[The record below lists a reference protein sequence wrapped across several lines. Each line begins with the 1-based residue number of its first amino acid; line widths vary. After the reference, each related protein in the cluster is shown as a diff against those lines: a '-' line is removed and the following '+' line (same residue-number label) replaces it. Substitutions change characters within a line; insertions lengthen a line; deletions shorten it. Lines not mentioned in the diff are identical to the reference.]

1 MLKKHIYKI
10 LIIILC
16 FAFLPIT
23 LLSNSEV
30 KASQT
35 ATILS
40 GTEYMYYTSDEIKSA
55 ESGTVIIKVKLDGE
69 TTEEVIYG
77 YGVIEREEDKT
88 ISKNVTNVR
97 YTNGYVILV
106 FKNVEN
112 NYVITTSVKDTEIKH
127 EQQIHVTNNSA
138 NLTKP
143 SYVSSGQNYDA
154 FITALEDVY
163 KNDENENIINA
174 GDSFTI
180 PMQEFEALIDTTS
193 LGFRQYEK
201 KLYVVAPGS
210 KEYAVKSTISIENTS
225 TELSFS
231 TTLAGKYRFYVTLES
246 DVIYDDVK
254 FSILNDGLVEVVD
267 GMLLDGTPVSGVSVD
282 GLYRAKKGS
291 AEVVAV
297 YENGEYKY
305 TLKDDEDTKV
315 EASEIDGYEFVIPT
329 FTFEV
334 GGDASDVTQYKPTVE
349 YKGKSQE
356 NGYVGLSYTISTFNV
371 TGNEVKETYTLMY
384 SQSYDENDA
393 SVANWEVVE
402 DGFDA
407 INMKFTP
414 TKIGYYKV
422 VLEVEDNY
430 DNEVVSAESLV
441 ISVLSEPTT
450 PKYKTSFAEWIK
462 VNTLP
467 FVLLCISFV
476 SFVAILCLLFIK
488 PSNKSAKIEEE
499 DR

>member
-23 LLSNSEV
+23 FSSNSNV
-30 KASQT
+30 KAAET

-40 GTEYMYYTSDEIKSA
+40 GTEYMYYTSDEIKNA
-55 ESGTVIIKVKLDGE
+55 ESGTVIIKVKVDGE

-77 YGVIEREEDKT
+77 YGVIEKEEDKT
-88 ISKNVTNVR
+88 VSKNVTFVKH
-97 YTNGYVILV
+97 TNGYVTIV

-112 NYVITTSVKDTEIKH
+112 TYVVTTSVKDTEIKH
-127 EQQIHVTNNSA
+127 EQKIIVTNNNA

-143 SYVSSGQNYDA
+143 SYAQSGQKYDA
-154 FITALEDVY
+154 FITALEKVY
-163 KNDENENIINA
+163 KNDDNENIINA
-174 GDSFTI
+174 GDSFTV
-180 PMQEFEALIDTTS
+180 PMKELEALIDTTS

-201 KLYVVAPGS
+201 KLYVVVPGS
-210 KEYAVKSTISIENTS
+210 NEYVVKSTMNIKNTS
-225 TELSFS
+225 SELSFS

-246 DVIYDDVK
+246 DVK

-267 GMLLDGTPVSGVSVD
+267 EMFLDGTMATGKVD

-291 AEVVAV
+291 EEVVATFK
-297 YENGEYKY
+297 NGEYTY

-315 EASEIDGYEFVIPT
+315 EASEIDSYEFVIPT

-334 GGDASDVTQYKPTVE
+334 GGDVTDVTQYKPTVE

-356 NGYVGLSYTISTFNV
+356 NGYVGLSYTISSFSV
-371 TGNEVKETYTLMY
+371 TGNDLKETYTLKY
-384 SQSYDENDA
+384 SQSYDENDG

-407 INMKFTP
+407 VNMKFTP

-422 VLEVEDNY
+422 TLEVEDNY
-430 DNEVVSAESLV
+430 DNEVVSADSLV

-467 FVLLCISFV
+467 FVLLCVSFA

-488 PSNKSAKIEEE
+488 PSNKSAKIKEE